1 MEKWL
6 NVVGYEGL
14 YLVSDRGNVK
24 SIDRIVKRGSNEMRL
39 KGKTLKL
46 QDDGACLSLKL
57 SKNGKTKTHRLHQL
71 VCAAFIGEKP
81 INYEVLHADGDY
93 TNNDISNLTYDT
105 KSENQIDLYRIG
117 EKSSNGKLDVSKVL
131 TIRKLYST
139 GNHTYKSLAK
149 MFDLGP
155 TNIGR
160 IVKKE
165 IYKYVD
171 DCGNIIES
179 TTAVS

>member
-1 MEKWL
+1 M
-6 NVVGYEGL
+6 GYEGL

-24 SIDRIVKRGSNEMRL
+24 SIDRIVKRGSNEMKL

-46 QDDGACLSLKL
+46 QDDGACLLLKL
-57 SKNGKTKTHRLHQL
+57 SKNGKTKTHRVHQL

-81 INYEVLHADGDY
+81 TNYEVLHADGDY
-93 TNNDISNLTYDT
+93 MNNDITNLTYDT
-105 KSENQIDLYRIG
+105 KSENQIDLYRMG
-117 EKSSNGKLDVSKVL
+117 GKTSNGKLNVSEVL

-139 GNHTYKSLAK
+139 GNYTYKSLAE
-149 MFDLGP
+149 MFGLGP

-165 IYKYVD
+165 IYKYID
-171 DCGNIIES
+171 DYGNIIES
-179 TTAVS
+179 RTAVS